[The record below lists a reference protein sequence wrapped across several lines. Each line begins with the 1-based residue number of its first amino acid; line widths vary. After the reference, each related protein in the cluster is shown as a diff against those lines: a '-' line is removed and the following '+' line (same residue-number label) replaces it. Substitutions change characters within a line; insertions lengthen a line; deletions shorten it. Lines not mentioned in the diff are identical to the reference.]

1 MGINI
6 RNSSEIEKMRRAGE
20 LVAKTHEL
28 LAKHIAVGVTTFE
41 LDQIAEKF
49 ITDHGATPSFL
60 NYQGYPSSI
69 CVSINEEVVHGI
81 PSKKRVLRE
90 GDIVSIDI
98 GACLDGYHGDAART
112 HAVGKVSDEASKLI
126 QVTQDSF
133 FEGLKYVKAGNH
145 LHEISAAIQK
155 YVEANGF
162 SVVRDLVGHGIGT
175 ELHEEPQV
183 PNYKPIGRGPKLQAG
198 MIIAIE
204 PMVNVGTHKVRI
216 LEDDWTIVSSDHSLS
231 AHYEH
236 TVLVTEEGYELL
248 TEV

>member
-1 MGINI
+1 
-6 RNSSEIEKMRRAGE
+6 
-20 LVAKTHEL
+20 
-28 LAKHIAVGVTTFE
+28 
-41 LDQIAEKF
+41 
-49 ITDHGATPSFL
+49 
-60 NYQGYPSSI
+60 
-69 CVSINEEVVHGI
+69 
-81 PSKKRVLRE
+81 
-90 GDIVSIDI
+90 
-98 GACLDGYHGDAART
+98 
-112 HAVGKVSDEASKLI
+112 KVSDEAAKLI

-162 SVVRDLVGHGIGT
+162 SIVRDLVGHGIGT

-198 MIIAIE
+198 MVIAIE
-204 PMVNVGTHKVRI
+204 PMVNAGTHKVRI